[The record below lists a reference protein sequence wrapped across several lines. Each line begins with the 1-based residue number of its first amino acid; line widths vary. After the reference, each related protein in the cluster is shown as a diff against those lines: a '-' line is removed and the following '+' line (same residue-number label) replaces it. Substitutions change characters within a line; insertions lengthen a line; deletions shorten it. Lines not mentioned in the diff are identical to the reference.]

1 MITRMDRYVGNVV
14 KLIDQ
19 LGLTDDTIVIFTSDN
34 GTSHLKLE
42 VDYDFFN
49 SVGNL
54 RGLKGS
60 LYEGGIRV
68 PLIAKWP
75 GKIKAGSTS
84 DQRTGFEDWMVT
96 LHDLIDAKTPLVAE
110 HDGYNLT
117 PNILGKANSK
127 RPPLY
132 REFSG
137 YGGQQAVWMGKW
149 KGIRQKMIRK
159 GKNHDP
165 LKIEL
170 FDLSKDES
178 ESEDLALKHPDVVN
192 KIKDIMEKEHT
203 PSPYFPIKVI
213 D

>member
-1 MITRMDRYVGNVV
+1 M
-14 KLIDQ
+14 
-19 LGLTDDTIVIFTSDN
+19 
-34 GTSHLKLE
+34 KLE

-68 PLIAKWP
+68 PLLVKWP
-75 GKIKAGSTS
+75 RKIKAGSIS
-84 DQRTGFEDWMVT
+84 DKMIGFEDWMVT
-96 LHDLIDAKTPLVAE
+96 LHSLIDANNPIVAK
-110 HDGYNLT
+110 HDGHDQASHL
-117 PNILGKANSK
+117 LGKCHLV
-127 RPPLY
+127 RPHLY

-137 YGGQQAVWMGKW
+137 YGGQQAVWIGKW

-178 ESEDLALKHPDVVN
+178 ESEDLATKHPDIVN
-192 KIKDIMEKEHT
+192 QIKDIMVKEHI
-203 PSPYFPIKVI
+203 PSKEFPIKII

>member
-1 MITRMDRYVGNVV
+1 MIDR
-14 KLIDQ
+14 
-19 LGLTDDTIVIFTSDN
+19 LGLTKDTIVIFTSDN
-34 GTSHLKLE
+34 GTTHLKLE
-42 VDYDFFN
+42 VDYDFFD
-49 SVGNL
+49 SVGDL

-68 PLIAKWP
+68 PLIVKWP
-75 GKIKAGSTS
+75 DRIKAGEVS
-84 DQRTGFEDWMVT
+84 DQMTGFEDWMVT
-96 LHDLIDAKTPLVAE
+96 LHSLIGAQTPLVQE
-110 HDGYNLT
+110 HDGHDLA
-117 PNILGKANSK
+117 PHLGNEAMPS
-127 RPPLY
+127 RPHLY

-170 FDLSKDES
+170 YDLSLDES
-178 ESEDLALKHPDVVN
+178 ESKDLSEKHPDIVRRL
-192 KIKDIMEKEHT
+192 KEIMEAEHLA
-203 PSPYFPIKVI
+203 SREFPIPVI

>member
-1 MITRMDRYVGNVV
+1 
-14 KLIDQ
+14 
-19 LGLTDDTIVIFTSDN
+19 
-34 GTSHLKLE
+34 
-42 VDYDFFN
+42 
-49 SVGNL
+49 
-54 RGLKGS
+54 
-60 LYEGGIRV
+60 
-68 PLIAKWP
+68 
-75 GKIKAGSTS
+75 
-84 DQRTGFEDWMVT
+84 
-96 LHDLIDAKTPLVAE
+96 
-110 HDGYNLT
+110 
-117 PNILGKANSK
+117 
-127 RPPLY
+127 
-132 REFSG
+132 
-137 YGGQQAVWMGKW
+137 MGKW